1 MKLTTVRFIIV
12 LITLSAIFS
21 SCGDGF
27 REGDQNLVFRYN
39 EAADITSLDPAFAR
53 DQANTWAVNQLYN
66 SLLQLND
73 SLVVE
78 PCLAR
83 TWEVSADGKKYTFH
97 LRQDVLFHDSPCFP
111 GGKGRKLTSHDV
123 LYSLQR
129 IRDPQTASPGVW
141 MFNYI
146 DEKAPF
152 ETPDDSTFIV
162 RLKQPFP
169 PFLGILTM
177 QYCSVVPHE
186 AVTFYGTEFRRN
198 PVGTGPFRFGM
209 WKEGVKLVFARN
221 SHYFEIENG
230 DTLPYLEA
238 VAISFLPDKQAAFLQ
253 FMNGQLDFM
262 SGIDPAYKDELLT
275 RQGEL
280 NPRYSARVNLTR
292 QPYLNTEY
300 LGIMVGDDS
309 KTKASNPLL
318 NSRIRKAVNLSF
330 DRKKMIRY
338 LRNGIGIPGNYGIIP
353 AGIPGFNGTH
363 SLYDYDPA
371 RAGTLL
377 AEAGFP
383 KGKGLPPVTLTSTSD
398 YLDICKYIQ
407 FQAAEEGIQLNIEIS
422 PPAAV
427 KEMKAQGKLP
437 FFRAS
442 WIADY
447 PDAESYLSLFLT
459 ANFCPQ
465 GPNYTHYSN
474 QTYDALYKKAMA
486 TMNDSVRYR
495 LYGEM
500 DRLMMEDAPVVILYY
515 DEVLRFTRKNVEG
528 LGSNAMNLL
537 TLKRVRKL

>member
-1 MKLTTVRFIIV
+1 MKPATIKHIIT
-12 LITLSAIFS
+12 LITLSAIFT
-21 SCGDGF
+21 SCGNGIKK
-27 REGDQNLVFRYN
+27 GDQNLVFRYN

-53 DQANTWAVNQLYN
+53 DQANTWAVNQLFN

-83 TWEVSADGKKYTFH
+83 SWDVSADGKKYTFH

-111 GGKGRKLTSHDV
+111 EGKGRKLVAGDV
-123 LYSLQR
+123 VYSLQR
-129 IRDPQTASPGVW
+129 IRNPQTASPGAW
-141 MFNYI
+141 IFNYVE
-146 DEKAPF
+146 EKEPF
-152 ETPDDSTFIV
+152 ATPDDSTFIV

-177 QYCSVVPHE
+177 QYCAVVPHE

-209 WKEGVKLVFARN
+209 WKEGVKLVFTRN
-221 SHYFEIENG
+221 SRYFETENG
-230 DTLPYLEA
+230 DTLPFLDA
-238 VAISFLPDKQAAFLQ
+238 VAITFLPDKQAAFLQ
-253 FMNGQLDFM
+253 FMNGKLDFM

-280 NPRYSARVNLTR
+280 NPRYSGQINLTR

-300 LGIMVGDDS
+300 LGIMVGTDN
-309 KTKASNPLL
+309 KTNESNPLRNL
-318 NSRIRKAVNLSF
+318 KIRKAVNLSF

-338 LRNGIGIPGNYGIIP
+338 LRNGIGIPGNFGIIP
-353 AGIPGFNGTH
+353 AGIPGFTRSH
-363 SLYDYDPA
+363 PVYDYDPVM
-371 RAGTLL
+371 AGRLL
-377 AEAGFP
+377 REAGYP
-383 KGKGLPPVTLTSTSD
+383 GGKGLPPVTLTSTSD

-474 QTYDALYKKAMA
+474 QAYDVMYTRAMA
-486 TMNDSVRYR
+486 TPNDSMRYA
-495 LYGEM
+495 LYRQM

-515 DEVLRFTRKNVEG
+515 DEVLRFTRKNIAG

>member
-1 MKLTTVRFIIV
+1 MKLTAERFIIA
-12 LITLSAIFS
+12 LITISAIFS
-21 SCGDGF
+21 SCGDGI
-27 REGDQNLVFRYN
+27 RQGDQNLVFRYN

-83 TWEVSADGKKYTFH
+83 TWDVSADGKKYTFH

-111 GGKGRKLTSHDV
+111 EGKGRKLVAGDV

-129 IRDPQTASPGVW
+129 IRDPKTASPGAW
-141 MFNYI
+141 IFNYI
-146 DEKAPF
+146 DARSPF
-152 ETPDDSTFIV
+152 ASPDDSTIIIC
-162 RLKQPFP
+162 LKQPFP

-186 AVTFYGTEFRRN
+186 AVTYYGTEFRRN

-209 WKEGVKLVFARN
+209 WKEGVKLVFTRN
-221 SHYFEIENG
+221 PHYFETENG
-230 DTLPYLEA
+230 DTLPYLQA

-253 FMNGQLDFM
+253 FMNGKLDFM

-275 RQGEL
+275 RDGEL
-280 NPRYSARVNLTR
+280 NPRYSGTINLMR

-300 LGIMVGDDS
+300 LGIMVGDES
-309 KTKASNPLL
+309 KTGASNPLL
-318 NSRIRKAVNLSF
+318 NAKIRKAVNLSF

-353 AGIPGFNGTH
+353 AGIPGFNN
-363 SLYDYDPA
+363 SKSMYDYDPV
-371 RAGTLL
+371 RAGELL

-383 KGKGLPPVTLTSTSD
+383 GGRGLPPVTLTSTSD

-407 FQAAEEGIQLNIEIS
+407 FQVAEEGIQLNIEIS

-427 KEMKAQGKLP
+427 KEMKAQAKLP

-459 ANFCPQ
+459 ENFCPQ

-474 QTYDALYKKAMA
+474 KAYDALYKKAMA
-486 TMNDSVRYR
+486 AMDDSIRYR

-500 DRLMMEDAPVVILYY
+500 DRLMMDDAPVVILYY
-515 DEVLRFTRKNVEG
+515 DEVLRFTRKSVVG

-537 TLKRVRKL
+537 TLKKVRKL

>member
-1 MKLTTVRFIIV
+1 MKPATGSYIIA

-21 SCGDGF
+21 SCGD
-27 REGDQNLVFRYN
+27 RIRQGDQNLVFRYN

-83 TWEVSADGKKYTFH
+83 KWEVSSDGIKYTFH

-111 GGKGRKLTSHDV
+111 EGKGRKLVSGDV

-129 IRDPQTASPGVW
+129 IRDTKTASPGAW
-141 MFNYI
+141 IFNYI

-152 ETPDDSTFIV
+152 VTPDDSTIIIC
-162 RLKQPFP
+162 LKQPFP

-186 AVTFYGTEFRRN
+186 AVKFYGTEFRRN

-209 WKEGVKLVFARN
+209 WKEGVKLVFIRN
-221 SHYFEIENG
+221 PHYFETENG
-230 DTLPYLEA
+230 DTLPYLKA
-238 VAISFLPDKQAAFLQ
+238 VSISFLPDKQAAFLQ
-253 FMNGQLDFM
+253 FMNGKLDFM

-275 RQGEL
+275 REGKL
-280 NPRYSARVNLTR
+280 NPTYSGKINLTR

-300 LGIMVGDDS
+300 LGIMVGDDRKS
-309 KTKASNPLL
+309 GESNPLL
-318 NSRIRKAVNLSF
+318 NSRIRRAVNLSF

-353 AGIPGFNGTH
+353 AGIPGFDNTK
-363 SLYDYDPA
+363 SIYDYDPV
-371 RAGTLL
+371 RAGELL

-383 KGKGLPPVTLTSTSD
+383 GGQGLPEVTLTSTSD

-407 FQAAEEGIQLNIEIS
+407 FQVAEEGIHLNIEIS

-459 ANFCPQ
+459 ENFCPK

-474 QTYDALYKKAMA
+474 KAYDELYYRAMA
-486 TMNDSVRYR
+486 TMNDSIRLR

-500 DRLMMEDAPVVILYY
+500 DRLMMKDAPVVILYY
-515 DEVLRFTRKNVEG
+515 DEVLRFTRKSVVG

-537 TLKRVRKL
+537 TLKRVKKL